1 MSLLAIKTFLKKA
14 YVLVKNYWYVPL
26 GLLATAITWFF
37 YKQKAEVMV
46 DNLKKTR
53 EAHKKEVGVIND
65 AHKKEVIAR
74 DKAVN
79 KFVENNKAIEEQ
91 LKERVKVIT
100 TKIEQRKKEHGSKE
114 IEELAKALADSIA
127 KGKK

>member
-37 YKQKAEVMV
+37 YKQKAEVMI

-53 EAHKKEVGVIND
+53 ESHKKEIDVIND
-65 AHKKEVIAR
+65 AHKKEAIAQ
-74 DKAVN
+74 DKVVN
-79 KFVENNKAIEEQ
+79 KFVENNKLLEEH
-91 LKERVKVIT
+91 LNKRVKDIAS
-100 TKIEQRKKEHGSKE
+100 KIEKRKEEHGSKE
-114 IEELAKALADSIA
+114 IEELAQAIADSIA